1 MLLSVPH
8 LGQEAADADAV
19 DTLDRNLVTFHATMA
34 CTSRHFPGE
43 YGERCIHATNAKLV
57 HEAHNR
63 YLLQEIC
70 LQAYALLP
78 QLFCSNVVCILPT
91 SPQLSVP
98 PLDAPG

>member
-19 DTLDRNLVTFHATMA
+19 DTLDLKPG
-34 CTSRHFPGE
+34 HFPCH